1 MESREHTED
10 SIYPHLT
17 VFRDA
22 WKALLKPQ
30 PKVPIRPPA
39 YAMSEAEAA
48 GAKCPCQTGQASWVL
63 LYCASSI

>member
-1 MESREHTED
+1 M
-10 SIYPHLT
+10 LG
-17 VFRDA
+17 
-22 WKALLKPQ
+22 KALLKPQ